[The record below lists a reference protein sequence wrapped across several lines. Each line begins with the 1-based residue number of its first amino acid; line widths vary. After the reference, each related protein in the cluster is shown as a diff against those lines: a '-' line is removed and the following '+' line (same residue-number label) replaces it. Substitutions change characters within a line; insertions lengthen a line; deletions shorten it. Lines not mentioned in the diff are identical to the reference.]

1 MTGWGGWPGG
11 QPGEPYAGPPG
22 QSYAGPPPTGPA
34 GAPPVVP
41 RVAVWYPPAAVP
53 GPPAP
58 PTGRR
63 RQSRPVTPPGAP
75 PHDAPQPYA
84 LLMRTRDWAWWR
96 PVLGLLLLVV
106 LYVVAGAVIGGIA
119 LFTGLTVD
127 LYMDLTDAGVLLL
140 TNISLIVAIP
150 IIWLCWSVAHG
161 MRIGWSSSV
170 LGRLRWRL
178 FRPLGWRGLAT
189 LGAAVAVLVVIDTV
203 TGPGGV
209 TGPSASYGWL
219 VLVVVLTTPLQA
231 AAEEYAFRGYLSQA
245 IAGWIGRPRA
255 GALVAALVTATL
267 FSAAHLPPDVE
278 SFLYR
283 FAMGLSFSAVVWW
296 TGGLEAAIVA
306 HTVNNVVIFLLGGA
320 LGGAVS
326 ADASDD
332 LLGWWAALLG
342 AVGMVAYVLWVRGLS
357 RRLHPELLSPA
368 LDLRVTSQ
376 APSGP
381 GWPSQ
386 GVPHHV
392 GPPAVPQSAYGPPAY
407 GPPAYGPAAYGPP
420 AYGPP
425 AYGPPGYA
433 PPAYG
438 PPGHAAPPPPD
449 DRWARPTGG

>member
-1 MTGWGGWPGG
+1 M
-11 QPGEPYAGPPG
+11 
-22 QSYAGPPPTGPA
+22 
-34 GAPPVVP
+34 
-41 RVAVWYPPAAVP
+41 
-53 GPPAP
+53 
-58 PTGRR
+58 
-63 RQSRPVTPPGAP
+63 TPPGAP
-75 PHDAPQPYA
+75 PHDTPQPYA
-84 LLMRTRDWAWWR
+84 LLMRARDWAWWR
-96 PVLGLLLLVV
+96 PVLGLLLLCV
-106 LYVVAGAVIGGIA
+106 LYVVAGAVIGGVA
-119 LFTGLTVD
+119 LVTGLTVD

-150 IIWLCWSVAHG
+150 IIWLCWVAAHG

-170 LGRLRWRL
+170 RGRLRWRL
-178 FRPLGWRGLAT
+178 FVPLGWRGLAS
-189 LGAAVAVLVVIDTV
+189 LGVAVAVLVVVDTV

-267 FSAAHLPPDVE
+267 FSAAHLPPDAE

-283 FAMGLSFSAVVWW
+283 FAMGLSFSALVWW

-332 LLGWWAALLG
+332 LLGWWAALVG
-342 AVGMVAYVLWVRGLS
+342 TAGMVAYVLWVRTLS
-357 RRLHPELLSPA
+357 RRLRPDRLSPA
-368 LDLRVTSQ
+368 LDLRG
-376 APSGP
+376 AGPAAGGP
-381 GWPSQ
+381 GR
-386 GVPHHV
+386 
-392 GPPAVPQSAYGPPAY
+392 PPAGAPLVLPAPAYAPPGYGPPAY
-407 GPPAYGPAAYGPP
+407 GPPADGPP

-425 AYGPPGYA
+425 AYGPPVYGPPVYG

-438 PPGHAAPPPPD
+438 PPGYGPPATSTVPPPPD
-449 DRWARPTGG
+449 DRWARPAGA